1 MIAFLPIAIGWLEK
15 GYTNLVYYAVTAC
28 LLLQFGNTSSYV
40 DRLIESIK
48 VETKTATQ
56 DPNKSALIAIKISIE
71 RALEELANPKQLR
84 KLLKM
89 LSYLAEKNLSPHLL
103 VACAETYIPDM
114 AMVWF
119 LYFIR
124 FYFNLQASRRWV

>member
-1 MIAFLPIAIGWLEK
+1 MVIDSLFTNSYQLIRERLHEPIW
-15 GYTNLVYYAVTAC
+15 VTAC

-114 AMVWF
+114 AMV
-119 LYFIR
+119 
-124 FYFNLQASRRWV
+124 